1 MYTDIIVG
9 NKNIIIVGGGAII
22 ILLVV
27 AILSMLVLQKSNIP
41 GAQTIQG
48 GSYSTP
54 TVNQGAEAEMN
65 VLLSAQNNSNE
76 SGVANLKDT
85 GGMVTVTLNL
95 TGYMANVPQPAHI
108 HMGVCPGVG
117 AVKYPL
123 NSVVDGK
130 SVTVLDVSL
139 MQLKQQLPLAINV
152 HKSATNI
159 ATYTSCGTL

>member
-41 GAQTIQG
+41 GAQQG
-48 GSYSTP
+48 SFYSTP
-54 TVNQGAEAEMN
+54 AVNQAESEMN
-65 VLLSAQNNSNE
+65 ALLSEQNNSNE

-95 TGYMANVPQPAHI
+95 TGYLVNVPQPAHI
-108 HMGVCPGVG
+108 HTGVCPGVG

-123 NSVVDGK
+123 NSVVNGK
-130 SVTVLDVSL
+130 SVTVLGVSL
-139 MQLKQQLPLAINV
+139 AQLKQQLPLAINV
-152 HKSATNI
+152 HKSATDI
-159 ATYTSCGTL
+159 ATYTSCGSL